1 MTVWQWDPSLYSGS
15 ADYYATGRMPYP
27 PSAVQAIVH
36 TLGLDGT
43 GRLLDVG
50 SGPGSLTLPLA
61 AHFAETVAVDADP
74 EMVEVGRAEAEAR
87 GVRSISWQAV
97 RAEDLDAGL
106 GRFRLIAFAQSFHW
120 MEQAKV
126 AGIAAGLLGEGGSV
140 VHVAATTDKGT
151 GETPRTPLAFPQPP
165 WEEIRDLVARYLGE
179 ERRAG
184 RGVRP
189 SEMFGTEREAFA
201 AAGFGEPQTVEVP
214 HNVARVRTVKEVVA
228 AVYSLSYSAPHLFGE
243 RKDEF
248 EAELIELLTAR
259 AASGVLFAEQ
269 VGSVRLTFWAAPKVS
284 SDEAAPAPSTP
295 KASARKASARKASAG
310 RKASAPAPRKAAA
323 NTASA
328 SAGKSAA
335 RKSTA
340 PATVGRKTVKA
351 EITAPKTATPKAT
364 APKTATP
371 KTATPK
377 TATSKTAGR
386 KPASR
391 KSGSEV
397 APVSTEVAV
406 PAPRP
411 KVRRAVKKA
420 SS

>member
-1 MTVWQWDPSLYSGS
+1 MTVWQWDPTLYSGS

-87 GVRSISWQAV
+87 GVRSISWQAL
-97 RAEDLDAGL
+97 RAEDLNAGL
-106 GRFRLIAFAQSFHW
+106 GRFRLVAFAQSFHW
-120 MEQAKV
+120 MEQARV
-126 AGIAAGLLGEGGSV
+126 ARIVAGLLEEGGSV
-140 VHVAATTDKGT
+140 VHVAASTDKGT
-151 GETPRTPLAFPQPP
+151 GETPRTPLRFPQPP

-189 SEMFGTEREAFA
+189 SEMFGTEREVFA

-269 VGSVRLTFWAAPKVS
+269 VGSVRLTFWAAPAAVPAPANAAV
-284 SDEAAPAPSTP
+284 AAP
-295 KASARKASARKASAG
+295 RKASARKTSA
-310 RKASAPAPRKAAA
+310 KQKAAGA
-323 NTASA
+323 KTSA
-328 SAGKSAA
+328 SATAA
-335 RKSTA
+335 RKSA
-340 PATVGRKTVKA
+340 
-351 EITAPKTATPKAT
+351 APKSTAK
-364 APKTATP
+364 
-371 KTATPK
+371 
-377 TATSKTAGR
+377 
-386 KPASR
+386 
-391 KSGSEV
+391 V
-397 APVSTEVAV
+397 VPVSVETAV

-411 KVRRAVKKA
+411 KTRRATKKA
-420 SS
+420 SY